1 MKKTNSEEKAVKIFN
16 KNKGIL
22 TTSQVLEKGIHRR
35 TLYKL
40 RDEGKIVKIAR
51 GLYRLADMPELSSPD
66 LVTVALKIPKGVICL
81 ISALSF
87 HEITTH
93 IPHKVN
99 IALRRGTITPRLKY
113 PPIDVVRFSGKAFD
127 TDIEKHEV
135 DGVQINIYSVAKTIA
150 DCFKFRNKIGLDVA
164 LEALKL
170 ALSRKKTSPKDIFRC
185 ARICGVEKIIRPY
198 MEAI

>member
-1 MKKTNSEEKAVKIFN
+1 MKTDSQEEKAIEIFN
-16 KNKGIL
+16 KNNGIL
-22 TTSQVLEKGIHRR
+22 ATAQALKQGIHCR

-40 RDEGKIVKIAR
+40 RDEGKIIKIAR
-51 GLYRLADMPELSSPD
+51 GLYRLSGMPELSAPD
-66 LVTVALKIPKGVICL
+66 LVTIALKIPKGVICL

-99 IALRRGTITPRLKY
+99 VALRRKTITPRLKY
-113 PPIDVVRFSGKAFD
+113 PPIDVVRFSGKAFEEG
-127 TDIEKHEV
+127 IEKHKV
-135 DGVQINIYSVAKTIA
+135 DGIEIKVYSVAKTIA

-164 LEALKL
+164 IEALKL
-170 ALSRKKTSPKDIFRC
+170 ALTRKKSTRKEIFKY
-185 ARICGVEKIIRPY
+185 ANICGVEKIIRPY